1 MRSFA
6 VVPAVIAALACAASA
21 LPPREQPPAPQD
33 PAPTPAPAQAPRA
46 PVDPDRPPDAAALL
60 RAKQLAAT
68 GEQHAR
74 LQRLVGEWNV
84 VVRATGAA
92 ATANEQRGRVTC
104 AAILGGRHVVANYSL
119 TLGGAKVEAVQ
130 ILGFDTLRQ
139 VYTSSWRDDAST
151 WSVEATAPPAAEAP
165 DVLTFRGTL
174 ADALDATGRPFRQ
187 VVDLGSDRA
196 VVVRLYETRDG
207 VERERQTQEWTR
219 R

>member
-6 VVPAVIAALACAASA
+6 VVAAVSAALACAAFA
-21 LPPREQPPAPQD
+21 LPPRERSPAPQD
-33 PAPTPAPAQAPRA
+33 PAPTPAPAPRA
-46 PVDPDRPPDAAALL
+46 PADPDRPPDAAALL
-60 RAKQLAAT
+60 RAKQLAAPGDHHT
-68 GEQHAR
+68 R

-84 VVRATGAA
+84 VVRSTGAA
-92 ATANEQRGRVTC
+92 ATANEQRGRVSC

-139 VYTSSWRDDAST
+139 VYTASWRDDAST
-151 WSVEATAPPAAEAP
+151 WSVEGTAPPVAETP

-187 VVDLGSDRA
+187 VLDLGSDRA
-196 VVVRLYETRDG
+196 VVVRLFETRDG